1 MNRVTLVL
9 AGLGLVLA
17 AVEVEAEPVQWR
29 IEDGGNGHWY
39 EPVKAGPE
47 GISWSAAAAAA
58 TDVGGYLATITSLA
72 ENEFAFELVSND
84 LDYWFNSDNG
94 FSIGP
99 WLGGYQA
106 SGAREPSGD
115 WRWVTHPDESFTTFT
130 NWLPG
135 QPNDSGLLNQQSL
148 HFIGRGGDN
157 PSSSWNDLNGITPE
171 HPIRGYIVETIPE
184 PSTLTLLTIGAVGLL
199 AGGWWLA
206 NSSS

>member
-1 MNRVTLVL
+1 MGAVDYLIFGIYM
-9 AGLGLVLA
+9 AGILGIGIYFYKKNKTKEDYYVGSRSIS
-17 AVEVEAEPVQWR
+17 PVH
-29 IEDGGNGHWY
+29 IGLS
-39 EPVKAGPE
+39 
-47 GISWSAAAAAA
+47 IAA